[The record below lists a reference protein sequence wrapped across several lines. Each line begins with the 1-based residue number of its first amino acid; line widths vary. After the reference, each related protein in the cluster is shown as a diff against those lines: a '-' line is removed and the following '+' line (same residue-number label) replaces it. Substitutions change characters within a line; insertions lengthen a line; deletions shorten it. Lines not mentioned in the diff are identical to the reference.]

1 MARFPSCH
9 LSGSR
14 GASIPSMGLD
24 VRRRTTSIIM
34 SPVDFCDGNFSIT
47 FTSIPILFFFLFP
60 FFPPAAVQRG
70 AALLVSI
77 SDSNLMAS
85 WYLSHDL
92 PIPISR
98 YRPPLDDDGFRL
110 ARHHSRDPPKV
121 PRTPRLSERDDDG
134 MRNSREGPSGSTK
147 FLGIQLLLLRCV
159 ARAFRIV
166 NVCEENTGIGIF

>member
-14 GASIPSMGLD
+14 GASASPRWVSMFVD
-24 VRRRTTSIIM
+24 EQRSIIM

-47 FTSIPILFFFLFP
+47 FTRIPILFFFHFP
-60 FFPPAAVQRG
+60 FFFPLPLLPRG
-70 AALLVSI
+70 AALPVSI

-121 PRTPRLSERDDDG
+121 PRRRD
-134 MRNSREGPSGSTK
+134 SAT
-147 FLGIQLLLLRCV
+147 LRT
-159 ARAFRIV
+159 R
-166 NVCEENTGIGIF
+166 